1 MVSISSNLNVN
12 LPAVSVFTV
21 INRCVLLNA
30 RSLKNKL
37 CEFNSLLSDNYMA
50 VSVTESWLDSSVTE
64 GMIDTSGKYSLHS
77 NDRLT
82 RQGGGVLCLVSKN
95 WPSYTVPI
103 PEKFKTLDIIAVT
116 ILTDVGSLRYITVYR
131 PPEFNKLGRDYMV
144 LLVECLEYLCDA
156 RHYCTGR

>member
-1 MVSISSNLNVN
+1 LVSISSNLNVL

-64 GMIDTSGKYSLHS
+64 GMIDTSGSYSLHR

-82 RQGGGVLCLVSKN
+82 QQGGGVLCLVSKN
-95 WPSYTVPI
+95 WTSQ
-103 PEKFKTLDIIAVT
+103 KSLSCSVT
-116 ILTDVGSLRYITVYR
+116 CG
-131 PPEFNKLGRDYMV
+131 
-144 LLVECLEYLCDA
+144 
-156 RHYCTGR
+156 

>member
-1 MVSISSNLNVN
+1 VTKFNAPEFCPLVSISSNLNVN

-50 VSVTESWLDSSVTE
+50 ISVTESWLDSSVTE
-64 GMIDTSGKYSLHS
+64 GMIDTSGRYSLHR

-82 RQGGGVLCLVSKN
+82 GKVVVC
-95 WPSYTVPI
+95 
-103 PEKFKTLDIIAVT
+103 
-116 ILTDVGSLRYITVYR
+116 
-131 PPEFNKLGRDYMV
+131 YMFSF
-144 LLVECLEYLCDA
+144 
-156 RHYCTGR
+156 